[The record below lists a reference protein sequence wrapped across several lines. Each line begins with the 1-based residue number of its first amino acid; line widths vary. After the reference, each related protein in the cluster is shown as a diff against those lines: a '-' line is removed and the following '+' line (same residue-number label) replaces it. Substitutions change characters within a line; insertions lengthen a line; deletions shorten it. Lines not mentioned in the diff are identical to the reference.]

1 MIKVIASD
9 LDGTLLNEQ
18 HKLGERTVAAIH
30 KAQENG
36 IRFMVATGRNFK
48 QAMVPLGEADISCDY
63 IVSSGAEVR
72 NPKQEIWHTSCMDI
86 QECKKAYEVMKKY
99 PIAVSFGA
107 DEVDYCIGEPGSLE
121 EQVLDHIFAF
131 NQSVSKE
138 DLRKSELFQRMAA
151 KTRMVSDFDALAALN
166 PRITKVFAFT
176 ARVELLAELEKE
188 LRENPKIA
196 VASSFPNNLEI
207 TDVSA
212 QKGPVLKAYIES
224 LGYAMDEV
232 MVFGDS
238 LNDYSMLSMDFGATI
253 AMENAHP
260 KIKQA
265 AKYVTKSNAEDGVA
279 YTIEELL
286 RRANLQTETNRY
298 WNGAGSNS

>member
-1 MIKVIASD
+1 MIRVIASD
-9 LDGTLLNEQ
+9 LDGTLLNE
-18 HKLGERTVAAIH
+18 HHMLSERTVAAIH

-48 QAMVPLGEADISCDY
+48 QAMVPLGDADFSCDY

-72 NPKQEIWHTSCMDI
+72 NPKREILTSSFMDVK
-86 QECKKAYEVMKKY
+86 ECRRVYEVMSKY
-99 PIAVSFGA
+99 PIAISFGA
-107 DEVDYCIGEPGSLE
+107 GEVDYCIGSLESLE
-121 EQVLDHIFAF
+121 EQVLDHMFAF
-131 NQSVSKE
+131 NQSVPKE
-138 DLRKSELFQRMAA
+138 ELRKSEMFQFMMG
-151 KTRMVSDFDALAALN
+151 KTRAVADFDALEALE
-166 PRITKVFAFT
+166 PRITKIFAFST
-176 ARVELLAELEKE
+176 NLELLAEVEKE
-188 LRENPKIA
+188 LGKNPNIA

-224 LGYAMDEV
+224 LGYTMDEV

-260 KIKQA
+260 EVKKV
-265 AKYVTKSNAEDGVA
+265 AKYVTKSNLEDGVA
-279 YTIEELL
+279 YAIEQLL
-286 RRANLQTETNRY
+286 
-298 WNGAGSNS
+298 S